1 MDDACQWCH
10 EGTTKKNSS
19 SKETLL
25 HSLNLTSFVSFRF
38 VSFRFVSFPFLSF
51 SFLFFSPLSFPFR
64 AEDIGTWQT
73 VFEALS
79 AISIVSNMGII
90 FAVSEEYK
98 NTPWMTRIV
107 LFLCY
112 EHGIF
117 MLQFLFAVIIDDVPQ
132 STSIQVRC
140 LIGWLVR

>member
-10 EGTTKKNSS
+10 EGTTRRTFVERDS
-19 SKETLL
+19 T
-25 HSLNLTSFVSFRF
+25 SLTQSNFL
-38 VSFRFVSFPFLSF
+38 RFVSFPFLSF

-98 NTPWMTRIV
+98 NTPWMTRIA